1 LLARV
6 LLLLLA
12 LAFAG
17 AARAAPQKTAHLE
30 VELAPMTASA
40 TPGSTVYVAVRHRIE
55 PGWHTYW
62 RNSGDSG
69 GPTRIAWALPD
80 RWKAGEIVWPTP
92 ERQRFAHLMNYA
104 YSGEVYLPV
113 PVEVPADA
121 KVGDLARLHAAVSF
135 LVCSDTLCVPEDV
148 ELSLTLPVAEGRAAL
163 HPDHGR
169 AVADVLARAPKSA
182 DVDAAARLENG
193 VLKLAAVGGP
203 LAGGEAD
210 GAYFFPYEPKRI
222 VHAAVQTVERGPDG
236 LTLTLAP
243 SPSLKAL
250 NGPLEGVLVT
260 RAGAW
265 EIAAEPGPLPA
276 GASGLGRA
284 APAAEPGED
293 ARAGS
298 LGLPL
303 AALFAF
309 LGGLILNLMPCVF
322 PVLSMKAASLAGSAH
337 APAEARRDGLAFL
350 AGVVATFLALAGLLV
365 ALKAAGQ
372 AAGWGFQLQSPRV
385 TGALALLML
394 AVGLNLSGLYQLGT
408 SLQAAGAAPAKA
420 GPAGAF
426 LTGVL
431 AVVVAA
437 PCTAP
442 FMAAATGY
450 ALAAGA
456 VETLVVFT
464 LLALGFALPFVLL
477 SLTPALLRRLPRP
490 GGWMVTLR
498 RVLAFPMYGA
508 AVWMAWVFARQTA
521 PSALALLVGAAVA
534 LAFALYLL
542 GLAQSRQAR
551 GLSGLAPL
559 GAAGVALTAGAALAA
574 WAAASRPD
582 APPAQAEAP
591 AAVIPSQAWSP
602 ERLVALRAEGRPVLV
617 NFTADWCVTCK
628 VNERAALSSARVKD
642 AFERTGAAYLVADWT
657 RRDDAIARELQAHG
671 RSGVP
676 LYLLYAPGAARPEV
690 LPQLL
695 SEGAVIK
702 ALETAAEGE

>member
-1 LLARV
+1 MLARV
-6 LLLLLA
+6 LVLLIALA
-12 LAFAG
+12 LPAV
-17 AARAAPQKTAHLE
+17 ARAAPQRTAHLE
-30 VELAPMTASA
+30 AELAPMTASA

-69 GPTRIAWALPD
+69 GATRIAWTLPD
-80 RWKAGEIVWPTP
+80 GWTAGEIVWPTP

-104 YSGEVYLPV
+104 YSGEVHLPV
-113 PVEVPADA
+113 PIQVPVDA
-121 KVGDLARLHAAVSF
+121 KAGDLARLHAAVSF

-148 ELSLTLPVAEGRAAL
+148 ELSLTLPVAEGAAAL

-169 AVADVLARAPKSA
+169 ALTEALAKAPKPA
-182 DVDAAARLENG
+182 DIDAAARLENG

-203 LAGGEAD
+203 LEGSEAA
-210 GAYFFPYEPKRI
+210 GAYFFPYAPKVI

-243 SPSLKAL
+243 SPSLKTL
-250 NGPLEGVLVT
+250 TRPLEGVLVT
-260 RAGAW
+260 RDGAW
-265 EIAAEPGPLPA
+265 EIAAEPGALPA
-276 GASGLGRA
+276 GAAGLGRA
-284 APAAEPGED
+284 PGADEAGGTAA
-293 ARAGS
+293 ANI
-298 LGLPL
+298 GLPL

-337 APAEARRDGLAFL
+337 RPAAARRDGLAFL
-350 AGVVATFLALAGLLV
+350 AGVLVAFLALAVLLI
-365 ALKAAGQ
+365 ALKAAG
-372 AAGWGFQLQSPRV
+372 AAVGWGFQLQSPWI
-385 TGALALLML
+385 TGFLALLML
-394 AVGLNLSGLYQLGT
+394 AVGLNLSGVFQLGT
-408 SLQAAGAAPAKA
+408 SLQGAGAADHGRA

-431 AVVVAA
+431 AAVVAA

-442 FMAAATGY
+442 FMAAAMGY
-450 ALAAGA
+450 GLAAGTA
-456 VETLVVFT
+456 QTLVVFA

-477 SLTPALLRRLPRP
+477 SVTPALLRRLPRP
-490 GGWMVTLR
+490 GPWMVTLR
-498 RVLAFPMYGA
+498 RLLAFPMYGA
-508 AVWMAWVFARQTA
+508 AAWMAWVFSRQTEA
-521 PSALALLVGAAVA
+521 SALGLLIGAAVA
-534 LAFALYLL
+534 VALALWLL
-542 GLAQSRQAR
+542 GFAQARQAR
-551 GLSGLAPL
+551 GLPGLAPL
-559 GAAGVALTAGAALAA
+559 GAAGVSLTIAASLAA
-574 WAAASRPD
+574 WAAAGPRPSG
-582 APPAQAEAP
+582 PAP
-591 AAVIPSQAWSP
+591 AETPATAIPSQAWSP
-602 ERLVALRAEGRPVLV
+602 ERLAAVRAEGRPVLV

-642 AFERTGAAYLVADWT
+642 AFARTGAVYMVADWT

-676 LYLLYAPGAARPEV
+676 LYLLYRPGAARARV

-702 ALETAAEGE
+702 ALDEAAEK